1 MRLEKDMKGISRKF
15 LCESTAK
22 INNKALRLIP
32 EKIITKQ
39 QRLNYARTLWNIKKG
54 RKQ

>member
-1 MRLEKDMKGISRKF
+1 MKGIS
-15 LCESTAK
+15 K
-22 INNKALRLIP
+22 INNKTLRLIP

-54 RKQ
+54 RNNEI

>member
-1 MRLEKDMKGISRKF
+1 MRLEKDMKGIS
-15 LCESTAK
+15 K

-54 RKQ
+54 RKND

>member
-1 MRLEKDMKGISRKF
+1 MKGISR
-15 LCESTAK
+15 

-54 RKQ
+54 RNNEI

>member
-1 MRLEKDMKGISRKF
+1 MKSEKDMKGIS
-15 LCESTAK
+15 K

-39 QRLNYARTLWNIKKG
+39 QRLNYARTLWNIKRERRIRG
-54 RKQ
+54 